1 MDPLGLAQTTL
12 ALGLFPG
19 GVVLALAGWLAAR
32 LAGRR
37 GGWALDRR
45 ELFVLLLL
53 DLAVAQAPVAGSPIA
68 SLPPGH
74 GASANIAVVAAVV
87 AAALV
92 AASRETARGM
102 RVAAAVVVVAAAL
115 ALAVGAASL
124 SLPAITGH
132 PGGAMLAARAAA
144 AAALLTAAP
153 VLTAGSRLS
162 VVGEAIVLAGLGL
175 LAFSLVTPAG
185 LPLLEALLA
194 AGSAVVA
201 AVVYAV
207 AVLRLERVLAG
218 RMHVLGVVWCLA
230 GAGTV
235 AAAVVAAVG

>member
-1 MDPLGLAQTTL
+1 VDPLGLAQTTL

-132 PGGAMLAARAAA
+132 PGGAMRPSPRARPRRPDARA
-144 AAALLTAAP
+144 
-153 VLTAGSRLS
+153 R
-162 VVGEAIVLAGLGL
+162 
-175 LAFSLVTPAG
+175 
-185 LPLLEALLA
+185 
-194 AGSAVVA
+194 
-201 AVVYAV
+201 
-207 AVLRLERVLAG
+207 R
-218 RMHVLGVVWCLA
+218 GVVSCGRRHGGRRGGRRGGLNA
-230 GAGTV
+230 AFV
-235 AAAVVAAVG
+235 AHCG